1 MQAWHQ
7 RYKYQIAFHSIKLLD
22 HLSLIHTSCRSLRL
36 LQRARPSQAVTG
48 RHRPSQVAVKN
59 WNFFYLTTIYCRLQ
73 QIRSVV

>member
-36 LQRARPSQAVTG
+36 LQRARPSQ
-48 RHRPSQVAVKN
+48 VAAKN
-59 WNFFYLTTIYCRLQ
+59 WKIFYLTTIYCRLQ
-73 QIRSVV
+73 QICSVV

>member
-22 HLSLIHTSCRSLRL
+22 HLSLIHTSCRALRL

-48 RHRPSQVAVKN
+48 RCKKLENFLSHNHLLQVAAD
-59 WNFFYLTTIYCRLQ
+59 LQ
-73 QIRSVV
+73 CSVNQP